1 MNRWARTVS
10 EAAEMILSG
19 MKAADKRI
27 VRDTPEEKL
36 NKFHFGWGQ
45 GIRNSM
51 GLWAGNT
58 ELLEDTGKSHPD
70 DASMV
75 IIHAVWKELQ
85 SMNDAEIEASSVS
98 NENRV
103 DLKDLQK
110 MLFELEG
117 VIQKRVP
124 RGVKCSAKC
133 NDGNVSVVVAPVDD
147 LLTREIEDCIQK
159 RVPRGVNCSVKCDDR
174 SVAAA
179 ASLVDDPLTQCDF
192 SSIRRFSGE

>member
-1 MNRWARTVS
+1 MR
-10 EAAEMILSG
+10 

-27 VRDTPEEKL
+27 VRDTPEEEL

-98 NENRV
+98 NDNRV
-103 DLKDLQK
+103 DFSDLQK
-110 MLFELEG
+110 IVHEFEG
-117 VIQKRVP
+117 FIQKQVP
-124 RGVKCSAKC
+124 RGVRCSVKS
-133 NDGNVSVVVAPVDD
+133 DDDSVSVVVNPVDD
-147 LLTREIEDCIQK
+147 LLTHEIEDFIEKQ
-159 RVPRGVNCSVKCDDR
+159 VPRGVRCSVKCDDR
-174 SVAAA
+174 GVDVAA
-179 ASLVDDPLTQCDF
+179 SPVDDPLTQYDF
-192 SSIRRFSGE
+192 GSIRRVFG